1 MSSLTTA
8 IILAAGFGKRLKP
21 LTDHTPKPL
30 VRVAGQPTLGRLLQA
45 CKNQPI
51 QQVIINSHHLPM
63 EIDSYMKNE
72 GEKILGNIHYRIVYE
87 PEILETG
94 GGVKNILPL
103 LGDKPFFV
111 MNGDSFWQDDDL
123 LPRLAK
129 GFDEKKMAG
138 LLALASHDQVVAT
151 SIDHGDFAPHALLA
165 RDDATAAPTFP
176 LQRDRG
182 DGSLIFCGVQVLTA
196 GLFDGMEDDF
206 FSLNKIYDKALAQ
219 QRLHGLTTDGR
230 FFTVG
235 TVADIA
241 LAENML
247 ENNS

>member
-1 MSSLTTA
+1 M
-8 IILAAGFGKRLKP
+8 AAGFGKRLKP

-45 CKNQPI
+45 CKNERI

-63 EIDSYMKNE
+63 EINSYMKNE
-72 GEKILGNIHYRIVYE
+72 GEKILGDIHYRIVYE

-103 LGDKPFFV
+103 LGDAPFFV
-111 MNGDSFWQDDDL
+111 INGDSFWQDDEL

-138 LLALASHDQVVAT
+138 LLALASREQVVAT
-151 SIDHGDFAPHALLA
+151 SINHGDFAPDALA

-182 DGSLIFCGVQVLTA
+182 EGSLIFCGVQILTA
-196 GLFDGMEDDF
+196 GLFKGVAEDF

-219 QRLHGLTTDGR
+219 QRLHGLKINGQ

-235 TVADIA
+235 TVADIT
-241 LAENML
+241 LAENIL
-247 ENNS
+247 EKNS